1 MEFKAIETLEEK
13 VVDLVSKL
21 AQVREENTRLKERLL
36 TLENELK
43 EKNEA
48 IQILSAQRE
57 AIQIKI
63 DRLIRRIEEYQEVLS
78 KEEEGH
84 GQS

>member
-1 MEFKAIETLEEK
+1 MEFKALETLEEK